1 MLIIWSQLQLNSLS
15 PAQPGPARPRPWPR
29 TSLRRGCR
37 DEMSSLFGEQQS
49 RRFPSTSDRLW
60 TESWWI
66 FRTRARALAQPANC
80 YRAALTNLC
89 RCINRSQAALTRPPC
104 FSPQQKKKKKRR
116 RRPNKQARRE
126 ELCLP
131 AADEEAAIRERR
143 SFTYPPHGF
152 VWFCL
157 TFFIYAF
164 IYFFQQTLTIRR
176 NPTAHIFKYYR
187 YSQDIRRASSPRTRY
202 YHRRNWY

>member
-15 PAQPGPARPRPWPR
+15 PAQPGPDRDLGPLCGGVVEMRWALSSGSSRVAV
-29 TSLRRGCR
+29 SLRRATDCGQNPGGFSGL
-37 DEMSSLFGEQQS
+37 EPELLHS
-49 RRFPSTSDRLW
+49 RLTATERLW
-60 TESWWI
+60 LIYADVLIDHRQLSPG
-66 FRTRARALAQPANC
+66 RPAS
-80 YRAALTNLC
+80 LL
-89 RCINRSQAALTRPPC
+89 S
-104 FSPQQKKKKKRR
+104 KKKKKKR

-131 AADEEAAIRERR
+131 AADEEAAIRESR

-176 NPTAHIFKYYR
+176 NLTARIFKYYR

>member
-1 MLIIWSQLQLNSLS
+1 MLIIRSQLQLNSLS
-15 PAQPGPARPRPWPR
+15 PAQPGPDRDLGP
-29 TSLRRGCR
+29 LCGGVGR
-37 DEMSSLFGEQQS
+37 DETSSLFGEQQS
-49 RRFPSTSDRLW
+49 RHFPSTSDRLW

-104 FSPQQKKKKKRR
+104 FSPQQKKKKR

-126 ELCLP
+126 ELCLY

-152 VWFCL
+152 V
-157 TFFIYAF
+157 
-164 IYFFQQTLTIRR
+164 
-176 NPTAHIFKYYR
+176 
-187 YSQDIRRASSPRTRY
+187 
-202 YHRRNWY
+202 